1 MKWLNMIGE
10 WQRRGLGF
18 ILAGLTLIGGLFT
31 TIGCGS
37 GNGTASND
45 QESTDGSPSSKTAT
59 NGSTQVVESSSAG
72 QGAVNGQ
79 NASSG
84 DSETSAVNGG
94 EWLEQQIRKAAE
106 LRRAGDYSAEA
117 QHWKEVVHYLERTIG
132 AGNWITAGAR
142 LSRQVAIRLSEL
154 QGDQI
159 TEWKRFEKLE
169 QEYLQNRAEM
179 TELRVAGRVT
189 PQQYL
194 TATQQ
199 QLDILDKQAA
209 IVQQLFGQP
218 SHLLANLAEHQAET
232 LMSVEQWE
240 SASIAAERCLSL
252 RQTVIQVRHP
262 DTVSALKMLGQ
273 IAQQMN
279 NDSLAEDCLVKATQ
293 FAEQVWG
300 VQNLQFATCANDLGV
315 FYYSRENSKPNGTI
329 RDFNKANYWLE
340 RGLQIRR
347 DVLGDDHRLV
357 ALSRR
362 NFALSKMAEA
372 ATKPADRQALDLALA
387 NSLLNQALE
396 NLRRGDEESA
406 RSLQWQVLSEAATV
420 KMLLHEYAEAD
431 TLLAEIAE
439 QWQKDPSRMALPM
452 TPATLFY
459 RWGLASAK
467 QKSPHK
473 LVTAGKLMQQ
483 SIRYA
488 ESANEEKTADS
499 AKQAL
504 TRLQEISREGLE
516 DAIPDR
522 AVAGTPVNGPAP
534 TKAAE
539 KTLPVRVVTLPPVDD
554 QN

>member
-31 TIGCGS
+31 TTGCGS

-45 QESTDGSPSSKTAT
+45 QESADRLAGAKPGVKESNPT
-59 NGSTQVVESSSAG
+59 VESPGAG
-72 QGAVNGQ
+72 QSTVDTPDNISATS
-79 NASSG
+79 NASVEGS
-84 DSETSAVNGG
+84 
-94 EWLEQQIRKAAE
+94 EWLEQQVRKAAE
-106 LRRAGDYSAEA
+106 LRGAGEYLAEA
-117 QHWKEVVHYLERTIG
+117 QHWKDVVSYLERTIG

-142 LSRQVAIRLSEL
+142 LSRQVAVRLSEL
-154 QGDQI
+154 EADQI
-159 TEWKRFEKLE
+159 QEWKQFEKLE
-169 QEYLQNRAEM
+169 QEYLQNRGEM

-189 PQQYL
+189 SQQYL

-209 IVQQLFGQP
+209 IVQKLFGQP
-218 SHLLANLAEHQAET
+218 THLLANLAEHQAET

-273 IAQQMN
+273 IAQQMK

-300 VQNLQFATCANDLGV
+300 IKNIQFATCANDLGV
-315 FYYSRENSKPNGTI
+315 FYYSRENSKPNGTM
-329 RDFNKANYWLE
+329 RDFTKANYWLD

-347 DVLGDDHRLV
+347 EVLGDGHRLV

-362 NFALSKMAEA
+362 NYALSKMAEA

-387 NSLLNQALE
+387 NSLLSLSLE
-396 NLRRGDEESA
+396 NLRQGDEESS

-420 KMLLHEYAEAD
+420 KMLLHEYAEAE

-439 QWQKDPSRMALPM
+439 RWQKDPSRMVLPM

-467 QKSPHK
+467 QRSPHK
-473 LVTAGKLMQQ
+473 LVAAGKLMQQ

-488 ESANEEKTADS
+488 ETANEEKTAIS

-504 TRLQEISREGLE
+504 ARLQEISREGLE
-516 DAIPDR
+516 QAIPDR
-522 AVAGTPVNGPAP
+522 AIAGTPGEAPA
-534 TKAAE
+534 TTESAEKAA
-539 KTLPVRVVTLPPVDD
+539 PVRVVTLPPVDD

>member
-37 GNGTASND
+37 GNGTANND
-45 QESTDGSPSSKTAT
+45 QESTDGSPNSKS
-59 NGSTQVVESSSAG
+59 NNDSTQVGESSTAGQSTGNGQNPSSVESDTA
-72 QGAVNGQ
+72 AVNG
-79 NASSG
+79 S
-84 DSETSAVNGG
+84 

-106 LRRAGDYSAEA
+106 LRREGDYAAEA
-117 QHWKEVVHYLERTIG
+117 QHWKEVVNYLERTIG
-132 AGNWITAGAR
+132 PGNWITAGAR
-142 LSRQVAIRLSEL
+142 LSRHVAIRLSEL
-154 QGDQI
+154 QADQI
-159 TEWKRFEKLE
+159 VEWKRFEKLE
-169 QEYLQNRAEM
+169 LEYLQNRAEM
-179 TELRVAGRVT
+179 AELRVTGRVS
-189 PQQYL
+189 PQQIL
-194 TATQQ
+194 AATQQ
-199 QLDILDKQAA
+199 QLNILDKQAA

-240 SASIAAERCLSL
+240 PASIAAERCLSL

-273 IAQQMN
+273 IAQQMK

-300 VQNLQFATCANDLGV
+300 VKSIHFATCANDLGV

-347 DVLGDDHRLV
+347 EVLGDDHRLV

-362 NFALSKMAEA
+362 NYALSKMAEA

-396 NLRRGDEESA
+396 NLRAGDEEFA
-406 RSLQWQVLSEAATV
+406 RTLQWQVLSEAATV
-420 KMLLHEYAEAD
+420 KMLLHEYAEAE

-439 QWQKDPSRMALPM
+439 QWQKDPGRIVLPV

-467 QKSPHK
+467 QKTPHK
-473 LVTAGKLMQQ
+473 LVAAGKLMQQ

-488 ESANEEKTADS
+488 DSANEEKTADS

-504 TRLQEISREGLE
+504 ARLQEISREGLE
-516 DAIPDR
+516 QVIPDR
-522 AVAGTPVNGPAP
+522 AVAGTPVEAPAP
-534 TKAAE
+534 TE
-539 KTLPVRVVTLPPVDD
+539 PVVKTSPVRVVTLPPVDD